1 MTSTL
6 HIARAAVFFGVL
18 AIIALSACPRHRSAP
33 HRSARRGR
41 TFYRLLRDRRRLRA
55 RILVKSVPDHDRP
68 RSHAVG
74 RVDGDHAVVGARP
87 ALGDRRCC
95 GQRHGRALGHCL
107 GRAPAK
113 SRRPS
118 VTEAGSPRHT
128 GAPQSY
134 TNGHLD

>member
-6 HIARAAVFFGVL
+6 HIARAAAFFGVL
-18 AIIALSACPRHRSAP
+18 AIIALS
-33 HRSARRGR
+33 
-41 TFYRLLRDRRRLRA
+41 
-55 RILVKSVPDHDRP
+55 LVPGIDRP
-68 RSHAVG
+68 HTGLPGEAEHFIAYCATAAAFALGFWSRASRIMIALGLTLLAG
-74 RVDGDHAVVGARP
+74 RWKLWVPGRHSAIGDAVVSGM
-87 ALGDRRCC
+87 G
-95 GQRHGRALGHCL
+95 G
-107 GRAPAK
+107 PAK